1 MLPNFIN
8 GNQTPWKFPKVVS
21 VYKFL
26 YENQVSKYNR
36 LKMKIVLNS

>member
-8 GNQTPWKFPKVVS
+8 GNQT
-21 VYKFL
+21 KFL
-26 YENQVSKYNR
+26 YENQVSKYNG

>member
-8 GNQTPWKFPKVVS
+8 GNQSSWKFSKVVS

-26 YENQVSKYNR
+26 YEKQVSKYNG